1 MCIYGSEYLIVEQK
15 NHVFGNKPNTFG
27 EFATCKQTNAAM
39 GGAKGSGTRKLLST
53 KRLRGTVLDWFD
65 KFGWIQATQEIDHP
79 DAYRNQGRIYLLAE
93 DVQEDLPGIGCAV
106 TFFLYQDANGLG
118 AMNVRPAA
126 QIPGQ
131 QVAQGGK
138 TFSGGK
144 GGKAQP
150 QSFAQQLPN
159 PKRMKTVQYS
169 GGYAPVQTGPVMPH
183 EEVLQK
189 VHSCLNKQVWKAIK
203 KIAEKEKDWD
213 EMELFKRITKYLYK
227 GAQAPE
233 LLTMPWQQS
242 AQQYIETA
250 MRGYSTACA
259 DKPWFFDMDLTV
271 AFHMSYWEILSGS
284 GQNPQWSEVEAV
296 LNAKYEELMDDC
308 LLDKAIWDSAGL
320 LLPDQEA
327 LRNKVYKGLK
337 SAHERAREETLAS
350 PLRDDLQ
357 RVEFFTKSWIHN
369 SMGKAWQAIEQGG
382 LMNPESVVM
391 LFQELLAPFGEEH
404 PFSCVPGVLS
414 QSIGRPPRDW
424 EFLQEA
430 VGEFFL
436 NWNSAGTEPTYG
448 GASKRRSGYKRH
460 FQAPSGPGGGAVSIM
475 PANVGAGGAEPEMA
489 DAAELGG
496 CGVTDGTDGL
506 EEEEDPVSKALMEQ
520 VAAAEMTAGE
530 ASAM

>member
-1 MCIYGSEYLIVEQK
+1 
-15 NHVFGNKPNTFG
+15 
-27 EFATCKQTNAAM
+27 M

-159 PKRMKTVQYS
+159 PKRMKTGPYS

-357 RVEFFTKSWIHN
+357 RVEFFYKVLDSQQYGKGLASHRAGWTYESWECGNAFPRTLGTIWRGASIFLCARSVEPEYWPTTSRLGVFTGSCWWVLLELEQRWHHWAN
-369 SMGKAWQAIEQGG
+369 LRWSQQASFRLQ
-382 LMNPESVVM
+382 
-391 LFQELLAPFGEEH
+391 APFPGTFRTGRGE
-404 PFSCVPGVLS
+404 PSPSCQPTWELVDPQSQRWQMQLS
-414 QSIGRPPRDW
+414 W
-424 EFLQEA
+424 EVVEWL
-430 VGEFFL
+430 
-436 NWNSAGTEPTYG
+436 
-448 GASKRRSGYKRH
+448 
-460 FQAPSGPGGGAVSIM
+460 M
-475 PANVGAGGAEPEMA
+475 
-489 DAAELGG
+489 
-496 CGVTDGTDGL
+496 
-506 EEEEDPVSKALMEQ
+506 ALMAWRKKKIRSAKHSWNKWQLQRWRQ
-520 VAAAEMTAGE
+520 VKLQLCELMP
-530 ASAM
+530 

>member
-1 MCIYGSEYLIVEQK
+1 MNMCLDTV
-15 NHVFGNKPNTFG
+15 NPTRRDR
-27 EFATCKQTNAAM
+27 TCKQTCSM
-39 GGAKGSGTRKLLST
+39 GGPKGSGTRKLIST
-53 KRLRGTVLDWFD
+53 KRIRGTVLDWFD

-93 DVQEDLPGIGCAV
+93 DVQEDLPGIGCGV

-118 AMNVRPAA
+118 AMNVRPAVEIHA
-126 QIPGQ
+126 
-131 QVAQGGK
+131 QVAQSGK
-138 TFSGGK
+138 TFGGK
-144 GGKAQP
+144 GGKAPSQG
-150 QSFAQQLPN
+150 FAQQLPT
-159 PKRMKTVQYS
+159 PKRMKTGPYS

-189 VHSCLNKQVWKAIK
+189 VHACLNKQVWKATK

-213 EMELFKRITKYLYK
+213 QTELCKRITKYLYK

-233 LLTMPWQQS
+233 LLTLPWQQT

-250 MRGYSTACA
+250 MRAYSTACA

-320 LLPDQEA
+320 LLPDQES

-337 SAHERAREETLAS
+337 SAHERAREETLAA
-350 PLRDDLQ
+350 PMRDDLQ
-357 RVEFFTKSWIHN
+357 RVEFFTRSWIHN

-430 VGEFFL
+430 VREFFV
-436 NWNSAGTEPTYG
+436 NWNSTGTETTHTTPYANRRKRPAP
-448 GASKRRSGYKRH
+448 GASG
-460 FQAPSGPGGGAVSIM
+460 APGGAVSIM
-475 PANVGAGGAEPEMA
+475 PANLGPRKWGRGAFGGAEPEEMA
-489 DAAELGG
+489 AAELGPG
-496 CGVTDGTDGL
+496 ATDGL
-506 EEEEDPVSKALMEQ
+506 EAEEEDPVSKALMEQ
-520 VAAAEMTAGE
+520 VAAAETTAGE
-530 ASAM
+530 DPDM

>member
-1 MCIYGSEYLIVEQK
+1 
-15 NHVFGNKPNTFG
+15 
-27 EFATCKQTNAAM
+27 M
-39 GGAKGSGTRKLLST
+39 GGAKGSGTRKLIST
-53 KRLRGTVLDWFD
+53 KRIRGTVLDWFD

-118 AMNVRPAA
+118 AMNVRPA
-126 QIPGQ
+126 QIQ

-138 TFSGGK
+138 TFGK
-144 GGKAQP
+144 GGQAP
-150 QSFAQQLPN
+150 QSFAQQPN
-159 PKRMKTVQYS
+159 PKRMKTGYS

-213 EMELFKRITKYLYK
+213 ETELFKRVTKYLYK

-233 LLTMPWQQS
+233 LLTMPWQHS

-284 GQNPQWSEVEAV
+284 GQNPPWSEVEAV

-308 LLDKAIWDSAGL
+308 LLDKAIWDSSGL

-350 PLRDDLQ
+350 PLHDDLQ
-357 RVEFFTKSWIHN
+357 RVEFFTKSWIHH

-436 NWNSAGTEPTYG
+436 NWNSAGATEPTYG
-448 GASKRRSGYKRH
+448 GNKRRGYKRPA
-460 FQAPSGPGGGAVSIM
+460 QAPGPVGAVSIM
-475 PANVGAGGAEPEMA
+475 PANVGGGPAEPEMA

-496 CGVTDGTDGL
+496 CGVTDGL